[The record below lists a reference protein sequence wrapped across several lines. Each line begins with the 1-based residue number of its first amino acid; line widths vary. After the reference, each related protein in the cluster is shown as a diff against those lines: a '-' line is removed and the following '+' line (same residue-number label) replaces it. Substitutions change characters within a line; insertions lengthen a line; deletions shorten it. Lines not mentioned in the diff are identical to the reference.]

1 MGKEQIDIFTYKTNK
16 YEYIFQKK
24 INFIYNKLIFIIN
37 QSFGSWSLHKWI
49 KTF

>member
-24 INFIYNKLIFIIN
+24 LISFTIN
-37 QSFGSWSLHKWI
+37 
-49 KTF
+49 